1 MKENTDVLVVGA
13 GVMGSATAYF
23 LAKRG
28 LSVLIVE
35 KDTIASHA
43 SGFSFGMCNPVAGA
57 GLPEPLLPLS
67 LLANRMHEEL
77 APELKEL
84 TGIDTSYRQMT
95 HLHLAFSD
103 DEAKELK
110 RSLEWQENTGL
121 GIRWLDA
128 SDVRAREPRVAGT
141 VVGAIESP
149 QMAMMDAY
157 RFTLALAEGTER
169 LGGRLIYQ
177 EVTGL
182 GKDGEG
188 FAVTLANGREMLAER
203 VVLAMG
209 PWSGQGP
216 SDWLGLTVPVEPLK
230 GQLLRLEIE
239 GPPLECCLGRSGD
252 YLGPKADG
260 LVWAGTTEER
270 VGFDENPTPQ
280 AQESIIEALLT
291 IAPAFADARLSQQT
305 ACLRPMSEDT
315 LPIVGEVPGW
325 DGVFLATGAGRKG
338 ILLST
343 ALGLAVCDLITEGK
357 TEVPLDG
364 ISTQRLIA

>member
-1 MKENTDVLVVGA
+1 
-13 GVMGSATAYF
+13 MGSATAYF

-43 SGFSFGMCNPVAGA
+43 SGFSFGMCNPVEGS
-57 GLPEPLLPLS
+57 GLPEPLLPLT
-67 LLANRMHEEL
+67 LLANRLHEEL
-77 APELKEL
+77 APELREL
-84 TGIDTSYRQMT
+84 TGVDTSYRHMA
-95 HLHLAFSD
+95 HLNLAFSD
-103 DEAKELK
+103 DEAEELK
-110 RSLEWQENTGL
+110 RNLEWQEKTGL
-121 GIRWLDA
+121 GIRWMDA
-128 SDVRAREPRVAGT
+128 SDVRAREPRVAET

-149 QMAMMDAY
+149 RMGMMDSY

-182 GKDGEG
+182 RKDGEG
-188 FAVTLANGREMLAER
+188 FAVKLSNGREMLAER

-209 PWSGQGP
+209 PWSGLGP

-230 GQLLRLEIE
+230 GQILRLEFE
-239 GPPLECCLGRSGD
+239 GPPLECCLGRGGD
-252 YLGPKADG
+252 YIGPKADG
-260 LVWAGTTEER
+260 LVWTGTTEER

-280 AQESIIEALLT
+280 AQENIIEGLLA
-291 IAPAFADARLSQQT
+291 IAPAFAEARLAQQT

-338 ILLST
+338 ILLSP
-343 ALGLAVCDLITEGK
+343 AIGGAVCDLITEGK

-364 ISTQRLIA
+364 VSSQRLIA